1 MVVGTSVAMIGVEEH
16 SSSGSLVVKENC
28 NVCNT
33 LAMSLKMERER
44 NSQLENEIKTLMS
57 KMESYEV
64 LLVSLL
70 NNAAEVSKP
79 YHTICNSQFELHKAN
94 YLACM
99 FIMRFEKKV
108 ASQPY
113 KMH

>member
-16 SSSGSLVVKENC
+16 SSASLVVKENC

-70 NNAAEVSKP
+70 NNAAEVSKRTLP
-79 YHTICNSQFELHKAN
+79 YN
-94 YLACM
+94 M
-99 FIMRFEKKV
+99 
-108 ASQPY
+108 
-113 KMH
+113 

>member
-1 MVVGTSVAMIGVEEH
+1 MVVATSVAMIGVEEH
-16 SSSGSLVVKENC
+16 SSSLVVKENC

-70 NNAAEVSKP
+70 NNVAEVSKP

-94 YLACM
+94 YDTLCFVYVYYA
-99 FIMRFEKKV
+99 I
-108 ASQPY
+108 
-113 KMH
+113 

>member
-16 SSSGSLVVKENC
+16 SSPGSLVVKENC

-70 NNAAEVSKP
+70 NNAEVSKP
-79 YHTICNSQFELHKAN
+79 YHTIAQSKLCCLYVYYA
-94 YLACM
+94 
-99 FIMRFEKKV
+99 I
-108 ASQPY
+108 
-113 KMH
+113 

>member
-16 SSSGSLVVKENC
+16 SSPGSLVVKENC

-70 NNAAEVSKP
+70 NNAEVSKP
-79 YHTICNSQFELHKAN
+79 YIQFELHKAN
-94 YLACM
+94 YVACM
-99 FIMRFEKKV
+99 FIMRFEKKKIV
-108 ASQPY
+108 CLTAI
-113 KMH
+113 

>member
-16 SSSGSLVVKENC
+16 SSPGSLVVKENC

-70 NNAAEVSKP
+70 NNAAEVSNLTYNLNCTKQ
-79 YHTICNSQFELHKAN
+79 TILRVCLLCDLRRRK
-94 YLACM
+94 
-99 FIMRFEKKV
+99 
-108 ASQPY
+108 
-113 KMH
+113 

>member
-1 MVVGTSVAMIGVEEH
+1 MVVGTPVAMIGVEEH
-16 SSSGSLVVKENC
+16 SSGASLVVKENC

-70 NNAAEVSKP
+70 NNTAEVSKP
-79 YHTICNSQFELHKAN
+79 YIQFELHKAN
-94 YLACM
+94 YVACM
-99 FIMRFEKKV
+99 FIMRFEKKKIV
-108 ASQPY
+108 CLTAI
-113 KMH
+113 

>member
-16 SSSGSLVVKENC
+16 SSPGSLVVKENC

-70 NNAAEVSKP
+70 NNAEVSNLTYNLNCTK
-79 YHTICNSQFELHKAN
+79 HTMLRVCLSCDLRRRK
-94 YLACM
+94 
-99 FIMRFEKKV
+99 
-108 ASQPY
+108 
-113 KMH
+113 